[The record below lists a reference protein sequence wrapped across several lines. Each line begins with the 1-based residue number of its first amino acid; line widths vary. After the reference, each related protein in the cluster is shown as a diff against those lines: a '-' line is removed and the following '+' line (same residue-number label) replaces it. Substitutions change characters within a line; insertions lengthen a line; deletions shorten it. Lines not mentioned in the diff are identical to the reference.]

1 MSDTWRRRQG
11 LQKSGESSSALRKR
25 QLRAINEALD
35 ALLQCS
41 KMACELLRGLTLQKL
56 PLELRD
62 IIYSYV
68 LIAGDIL
75 VARNAYGQ
83 PHLSI
88 HHTEH
93 TVDLSKFAFLGRDI
107 MAEFAS
113 HLYRTR
119 RFTFDAETLP
129 NNDIVT
135 DVFTTDVFDT
145 HLIPAELVS
154 RVSMTMKQH

>member
-25 QLRAINEALD
+25 QLRAINEALN

-75 VARNAYGQ
+75 VARNVYGQ

-93 TVDLSKFAFLGRDI
+93 TVDLSKFAFLGGG
-107 MAEFAS
+107 
-113 HLYRTR
+113 LYRLER
-119 RFTFDAETLP
+119 
-129 NNDIVT
+129 
-135 DVFTTDVFDT
+135 
-145 HLIPAELVS
+145 LVEAVGFPS
-154 RVSMTMKQH
+154 QASSVMLKNRLY